1 MALWVVLRS
10 RLLCR
15 MFQKRGNKH
24 FVGIS
29 IANAILSID
38 ILSGGKLMGGDSI
51 IVSLNLTQPQ
61 VTTTCARVCLFAFSH
76 LVIKFLPGSHR

>member
-1 MALWVVLRS
+1 MHTAVCRKVAHKKKKHKSAQPLMALWVVLRS

-38 ILSGGKLMGGDSI
+38 ILSGGKLMG
-51 IVSLNLTQPQ
+51 
-61 VTTTCARVCLFAFSH
+61 
-76 LVIKFLPGSHR
+76 

>member
-1 MALWVVLRS
+1 MHTAVCRKVAHTQKQKHKSAQPLMAVWVVLRS

-38 ILSGGKLMGGDSI
+38 ILSGGKLMG
-51 IVSLNLTQPQ
+51 
-61 VTTTCARVCLFAFSH
+61 
-76 LVIKFLPGSHR
+76 